1 MLLGRKAMT
10 NLKTALKSKDI
21 TLPTKVHIVKP
32 MYSSHVQMW
41 ELDDK
46 EGRALKNWCFQI
58 VVLEKILESPLE
70 SKEIKPVNPKE
81 NQPWIFTGSSDA
93 EAEAPILWLP
103 DLNQLTHWK
112 RPWCWERLKA
122 EREEGNRGWDGWMA
136 SLIQWTWTW
145 ANSGTWWGT
154 GKPGVL
160 QSMGSPRVG
169 HDLATEQQE
178 NKTDNWKEWAAPS
191 KGSYQEEKSRE
202 AST

>member
-21 TLPTKVHIVKP
+21 TLPTKVRIVKP

-93 EAEAPILWLP
+93 EAEAPVLWLP
-103 DLNQLTHWK
+103 DVKIWLTGEEPDAGK
-112 RPWCWERLKA
+112 FEGRRRRGLQRMRLLDEITDSVDVDLGKLWDMVRD
-122 EREEGNRGWDGWMA
+122 REALHAVVHGVTKSQTWLGD
-136 SLIQWTWTW
+136 WTT
-145 ANSGTWWGT
+145 TT
-154 GKPGVL
+154 TFF
-160 QSMGSPRVG
+160 MM
-169 HDLATEQQE
+169 
-178 NKTDNWKEWAAPS
+178 
-191 KGSYQEEKSRE
+191 EEKQHCPGRIYYQHYPV
-202 AST
+202 